1 MLRCWIFLTFFR
13 PSYEIELVFRHEAC
27 RNQGFF
33 YIYTDLFWNGKQE
46 ESGWTA
52 TEKRACQ
59 RVQRAILVRKNDGW
73 NPQRWRE
80 CRERV
85 KGDSLM
91 GGEGESGEIEFDVH
105 FTLVS
110 LHLLRRVPV
119 CGSLLSCEWFEWL
132 FSAVCTW
139 SWKAR
144 ASREVGERKW
154 LTWVWSFRFLA
165 VWTVVDS
172 DVLLAQ
178 G

>member
-1 MLRCWIFLTFFR
+1 MRLA
-13 PSYEIELVFRHEAC
+13 EI
-27 RNQGFF
+27 FF
-33 YIYTDLFWNGKQE
+33 YFIYMDLFWNGKQE
-46 ESGWTA
+46 ESGWA
-52 TEKRACQ
+52 AIQKWEHGRKTERVKRAKLAS
-59 RVQRAILVRKNDGW
+59 RNDGW
-73 NPQRWRE
+73 KLQRWRE

-85 KGDSLM
+85 KGDSQM
-91 GGEGESGEIEFDVH
+91 GGEGESGEIDFDVH

-139 SWKAR
+139 NWKAW
-144 ASREVGERKW
+144 ASWEVGERKW
-154 LTWVWSFRFLA
+154 LTSPHSFCFLA

-172 DVLLAQ
+172 DELLAQ